1 MGLEAGAVL
10 ARSYRLLHTIGEGGM
25 GRVWIAEQLALERKV
40 AVKVLSDEAIQSQS
54 ALELFHREARATARV
69 DNPHVIRV
77 LDFDVTE
84 QGWPFLVL
92 ELLVGETLEERVQ
105 RSGALSVDDVREIVE
120 QTCSALEAA
129 HDCGILHRDI
139 KAENLFLQRS
149 LGKRVDVKLLDF
161 GIALFKTG
169 AHGAHQAVPVGTPQY
184 MSPEQMLTVELDERA
199 DLFSVG
205 VCAYYALTGT
215 FPYQGD
221 TVAEI
226 GCSLSRGTY
235 VPVTTLRPDVPPEL
249 DAWFGRAIAIRVDER
264 FSSAEEMASAFA
276 RACRC
281 DAPPI
286 VELTPPRP
294 SASGPANVPVDAAE
308 AELREIA
315 ELHEGWPRAVWRA
328 TGAMAALACV
338 LVAVHAEVDHDA
350 PAIAR
355 DVHTTAVVLAAPVA
369 NLEVPPPRPPAV
381 HAAAPPEAE
390 VVMPAATITALPASA
405 PAVRDA
411 GIEKPA
417 AAPRHRRHHHRAIQS
432 VVIPGTEGFGAR
444 E

>member
-1 MGLEAGAVL
+1 
-10 ARSYRLLHTIGEGGM
+10 M
-25 GRVWIAEQLALERKV
+25 GRVWVAEQLALERKV
-40 AVKVLSDEAIQSQS
+40 AVKVLSDEAIQSQA

-84 QGWPFLVL
+84 HGWPFLVL

-105 RSGALSVDDVREIVE
+105 RSGALSIDDVREIVE
-120 QTCSALEAA
+120 QTCSALETA

-184 MSPEQMLTVELDERA
+184 MSPEQMLTVDLDERA

-215 FPYQGD
+215 FPYRGD

-235 VPVTTLRPDVPPEL
+235 LPVSALRPDLPPEL
-249 DAWFGRAIAIRVDER
+249 DAWFARAIAIRVDER
-264 FSSAEEMASAFA
+264 FSSAEELANAFA

-281 DAPPI
+281 DAPP
-286 VELTPPRP
+286 VDLTPPRP
-294 SASGPANVPVDAAE
+294 SGSGPVNVPVDAAE

-315 ELHEGWPRAVWRA
+315 ELHEGWPRAVWKA

-338 LVAVHAEVDHDA
+338 LVAVHAEVDRDA
-350 PAIAR
+350 PAVDR
-355 DVHTTAVVLAAPVA
+355 DVHTTAASLAAPVA
-369 NLEVPPPRPPAV
+369 DLAVPLPRPPAV
-381 HAAAPPEAE
+381 HAALPAAD

-405 PAVRDA
+405 PAARDA
-411 GIEKPA
+411 GVEKPVA
-417 AAPRHRRHHHRAIQS
+417 SPRHRRHHHRAIQS